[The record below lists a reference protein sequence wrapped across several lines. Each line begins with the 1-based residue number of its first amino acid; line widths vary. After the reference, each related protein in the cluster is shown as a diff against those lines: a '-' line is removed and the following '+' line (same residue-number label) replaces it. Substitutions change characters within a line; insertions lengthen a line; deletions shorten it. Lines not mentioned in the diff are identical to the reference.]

1 MVKKDSKILII
12 DDDESIRKVLTLT
25 LQDVGYQVLTA
36 ADGEG
41 GLKIFA
47 DERPDITLTDLRM
60 PGMDGIEKTCF
71 SIWLLVQLL
80 RNKCCDERPVRH

>member
-1 MVKKDSKILII
+1 MVDKNSKILII

-60 PGMDGIEKTCF
+60 PGMDGIAVLKGQG
-71 SIWLLVQLL
+71 SSAQSL
-80 RNKCCDERPVRH
+80 RLHY